1 MEAGETV
8 IVPAQIQLGSK
19 HMKHKMKFRLF
30 IKQLLQVTKAAL
42 ANVSFSND
50 LNPKIPLTKA
60 RNY

>member
-19 HMKHKMKFRLF
+19 NMKHKMKSRLF
-30 IKQLLQVTKAAL
+30 IKHLFQPTKAAL

-60 RNY
+60 TGY

>member
-19 HMKHKMKFRLF
+19 NMKHKMKSRLF
-30 IKQLLQVTKAAL
+30 IKQSLRPIKAAL